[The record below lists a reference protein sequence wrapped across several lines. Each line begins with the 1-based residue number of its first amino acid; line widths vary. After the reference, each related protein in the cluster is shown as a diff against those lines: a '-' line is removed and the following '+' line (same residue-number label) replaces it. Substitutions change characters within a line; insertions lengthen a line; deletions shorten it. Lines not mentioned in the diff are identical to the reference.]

1 MVDRYQLVL
10 AAVALVAGVVVVAV
24 DHWAQVR
31 TRPDALTRTLTART
45 WALTGLVGALLGGWM
60 SPRALPWWVA
70 ACLVGVFADRPA
82 SPHPMGRLTPLLCVV
97 SLVGV
102 WSAVPDT
109 EPAVAMAGVMVPV
122 AVARAR
128 RGPPPGPAGTAALVV
143 GVVGAAW
150 VGSAGRGAGLA
161 AAAAVGMVLIA
172 PLVLGWGEQPPGRGR
187 AALVAAH
194 VAVALVLPRAVME
207 RPAGPAVAV
216 ALVVSGALAGVALLV
231 RRADR
236 GQPAGAGTSPG

>member
-10 AAVALVAGVVVVAV
+10 AAVALVVGVIVVAV
-24 DHWAQVR
+24 DHWARVR
-31 TRPDALTRTLTART
+31 TRPDALTRTLAART
-45 WALTGLVGALLGGWM
+45 WALSGLAGALLGGWM
-60 SPRALPWWVA
+60 SPRSLPWWVA
-70 ACLVGVFADRPA
+70 ACLVGVFADRPG
-82 SPHPMGRLTPLLCVV
+82 SPHPMGRLTPLLCLV

-122 AVARAR
+122 AVVRAR

-172 PLVLGWGEQPPGRGR
+172 PLVL
-187 AALVAAH
+187 
-194 VAVALVLPRAVME
+194 PRAVME
-207 RPAGPAVAV
+207 RPAGAAVAV